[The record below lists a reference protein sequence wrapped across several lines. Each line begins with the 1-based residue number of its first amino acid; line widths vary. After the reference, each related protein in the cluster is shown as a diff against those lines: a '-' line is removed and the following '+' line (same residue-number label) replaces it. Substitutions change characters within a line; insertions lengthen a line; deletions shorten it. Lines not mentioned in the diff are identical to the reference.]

1 MRFRLLLLCL
11 PVLLGA
17 CSKTNPGVQL
27 DLIGATGLTSG
38 NRTASPSDTLLTRV
52 YAVGNNDSLRRLRIV
67 VNYEPGLTPIA
78 YPTPLSSFDP
88 AKNAPEPQ
96 EIVYL
101 DSLIKPAYKSTPPF
115 PGGEYLFNNSFA
127 ARTTSG
133 TERWQYTITD
143 KQGETAS
150 RAYRI
155 TVRQSDSA
163 QVYHRYTALLRP
175 VPGNRL
181 RADSLRAVRRVF
193 LNLRTGLLL
202 PKFAVL
208 SRVPLAANQA
218 LVDLIA
224 LSADGNSV
232 SLSSP
237 SDARVLN
244 LSNARWPTRRT
255 TVLKSTILS
264 DTNFANAN
272 TAAAFTSAFA
282 AGNDFPAVTNTGP
295 LSKNQVIA
303 FQVQDDGG
311 AVYTGLLLVTNI
323 VLGTSP
329 TVACTVK
336 VQKVP

>member
-27 DLIGATGLTSG
+27 DLIGASGLTSG

-88 AKNAPEPQ
+88 KNAPEAQ

-101 DSLIKPAYKSTPPF
+101 DSLIKPAYKSSPPY
-115 PGGEYLFNNSFA
+115 PGGEYLFNNTFA

-133 TERWQYTITD
+133 TERWQYTVTD
-143 KQGETAS
+143 KQDESAS

-155 TVRQSDSA
+155 TVRQTDSA
-163 QVYHRYTALLRP
+163 QVYHRFTALLRP

-181 RADSLRAVRRVF
+181 RADSLRAVRRVY

-208 SRVPLAANQA
+208 SRVPQASSQA

-237 SDARVLN
+237 NDTRVLN

-255 TVLKSTILS
+255 TVLKSTTLS
-264 DTNFANAN
+264 DTDFNNAASAGTFVAAFAGGTDFPNGAN
-272 TAAAFTSAFA
+272 TGS
-282 AGNDFPAVTNTGP
+282 
-295 LSKNQVIA
+295 LSKNEVIA
-303 FQVQDDGG
+303 FQVKGG
-311 AVYTGLLLVTNI
+311 GNDVYTGLLLVTNI

-329 TVACTVK
+329 TVTCTVK